1 MNKKN
6 ITDFQTNHH
15 FKFISGITLDSM
27 LPVVGKIPAKSIV
40 IIPMYLADKNNV
52 PYSTPEAIRII
63 SENCNAPVFPIPDN
77 FPDYL
82 FV

>member
-27 LPVVGKIPAKSIV
+27 LPVVGKIPAKAS
-40 IIPMYLADKNNV
+40 
-52 PYSTPEAIRII
+52 
-63 SENCNAPVFPIPDN
+63 
-77 FPDYL
+77 
-82 FV
+82 